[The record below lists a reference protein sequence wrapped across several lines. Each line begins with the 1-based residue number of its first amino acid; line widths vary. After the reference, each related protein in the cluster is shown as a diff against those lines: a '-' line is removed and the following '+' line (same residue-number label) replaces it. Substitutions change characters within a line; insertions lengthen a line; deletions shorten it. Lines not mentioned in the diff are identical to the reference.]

1 MSMKSIKELVARSAN
16 NPPEVKAQ
24 GGYEGA
30 QRNSREM
37 YRWTPAI
44 VSPDQE
50 LDGGQKELA
59 DARVQNVIQ
68 NDGFASGAVSIHR
81 DNIVGSQYML
91 NAKPNLSALGLK
103 GADAEAWE
111 EEFQD
116 VVESKFNVAAD
127 STENWFDVTRRNSFT
142 GLVRLAVAQALISG
156 EVLASAEWSR
166 TAGRPFNT
174 AIQMI
179 SPHRLSN
186 PNNSANT
193 KNIRGGVHVD
203 AFGRPIGYYIQ
214 NSFPGESLIN
224 GENQMWRYVP
234 SRKPWGRRQVIHIME
249 QILPHQNRGIS
260 DMVAALKTIRM
271 TKNFQEITLQNA
283 VINASYAAAIESEL
297 PPEAVYA
304 QLGLGQRPFGEII
317 HEMMTNAASYY
328 ATAKNMEIDGA
339 KIPHLMPGTKLNL
352 KPMGT
357 PGGIGTDFEESL
369 LRHIAASLNL
379 SYEQFSRDYTKTNYS
394 SARASMGETWKFMQS
409 RKKIIADAFA
419 TNIYALW
426 LEEMINKN
434 EIPLPRGKTSDW
446 FYEPLVK
453 DCLIRCD
460 WIGAARGQI
469 DEKKETEAA
478 IMRINSG
485 LSTREKEIAR
495 LGEDWREIFRQ
506 LEREKRIKDKYGLVF
521 SGDVSN
527 ISANEKTNS
536 EEDEETNSG
545 DSE

>member
-1 MSMKSIKELVARSAN
+1 MDDSIKSLVARSAGGA
-16 NPPEVKAQ
+16 PEIQAQ

-30 QRNSREM
+30 QRNTREL
-37 YRWTPAI
+37 YRWNPSVI
-44 VSPDQE
+44 SPDQQ

-59 DARVQNVIQ
+59 DARVQDVVQ
-68 NDGFASGAVSIHR
+68 NDGFASGAIAIHR

-91 NAKPNLSALGLK
+91 NAKPNLEALGLRGK
-103 GADAEAWE
+103 AAEDWE
-111 EEFQD
+111 EEFQA
-116 VVESKFNVAAD
+116 VVESKFNIAAD
-127 STENWFDVTRRNSFT
+127 SPENWFDATRRNTLT
-142 GLVRLAVAQALISG
+142 GLIRLGVAQSLIAG
-156 EVLASAEWSR
+156 EVLASAEWVR

-174 AIQMI
+174 AIQLI

-186 PNNSANT
+186 PNNAMNT
-193 KNIRGGVHVD
+193 ANIRGGVHVD
-203 AFGRPIGYYIQ
+203 AFGRPLGYYIQ
-214 NSFPGESLIN
+214 NSFPGDGLIM
-224 GENQMWRYVP
+224 GVNQTWRYVP
-234 SRKPWGRRQVIHIME
+234 ERKPWGRRQVIHVLE
-249 QILPHQNRGIS
+249 QMLPHQNRGIS
-260 DMVAALKTIRM
+260 DMVSALKTFRM

-297 PPEAVYA
+297 PPEAAFA
-304 QLGLGQRPFGEII
+304 QIGAGQRTFGEIVG
-317 HEMMTNAASYY
+317 EMMTNMAAY
-328 ATAKNMEIDGA
+328 ANSAANMKIDGA

-409 RKKIIADAFA
+409 RKKMIADTLA
-419 TNIYALW
+419 TNIYLLW
-426 LEEMINKN
+426 LEEMVAKD
-434 EIPLPRGKTSDW
+434 EVPLPAGKTRDW

-453 DCLIRCD
+453 DALSRCE

-478 IMRINSG
+478 IMRIEAG

-495 LGEDWREIFRQ
+495 FGEDWRDVFKQ
-506 LEREKRIKDKYGLVF
+506 LDRENKLMSKYKLTFSSDK
-521 SGDVSN
+521 SN
-527 ISANEKTNS
+527 IAADEKTES
-536 EEDEETNSG
+536 EKGEE
-545 DSE
+545 E

>member
-1 MSMKSIKELVARSAN
+1 MNKDSIKSLVARSAGGA
-16 NPPEVKAQ
+16 PEIKAQ
-24 GGYEGA
+24 GGYDGA

-44 VSPDQE
+44 ISPDQQ
-50 LDGGQKELA
+50 LDGGHKQLA
-59 DARVQNVIQ
+59 DARVQDVIQ
-68 NDGFASGAVSIHR
+68 NDGFASGAVAIHR

-91 NAKPNLSALGLK
+91 NAKPNLAALGLSGK
-103 GADAEAWE
+103 AAESWE
-111 EEFQD
+111 EEFQE
-116 VVESKFNVAAD
+116 VVENKFNVAAD
-127 STENWFDVTRRNSFT
+127 SPENWFDVTRRNTLT
-142 GLVRLAVAQALISG
+142 GLIRLGVAQYLIAG
-156 EVLASAEWSR
+156 EVLGSAEWAR
-166 TAGRPFNT
+166 TGGRPFNT
-174 AIQMI
+174 AIQLI

-186 PNNSANT
+186 PNFSANT
-193 KNIRGGVHVD
+193 DRIRGGVHVD
-203 AFGRPIGYYIQ
+203 VFGRPLGYYIQ
-214 NSFPGESLIN
+214 NSFPGEMTMDGVNEI
-224 GENQMWRYVP
+224 WRYVP
-234 SRKPWGRRQVIHIME
+234 ERKPWGRKQVLHILE
-249 QILPHQNRGIS
+249 QTLPHQNRGIS

-304 QLGLGQRPFGEII
+304 QLGAGQRPFGEVV
-317 HEMMTNAASYY
+317 HEMMSHTASYY
-328 ATAKNMEIDGA
+328 SKAENLKIDGA

-394 SARASMGETWKFMQS
+394 SARASMGETWKFMLS
-409 RKKIIADAFA
+409 RKKMVADTLA

-426 LEEMINKN
+426 LEEMINKG
-434 EIPLPRGKTSDW
+434 EIPLPKGKTADW
-446 FYEPLVK
+446 FYQPLIK
-453 DCLIRCD
+453 DALIRCD

-478 IMRINSG
+478 IMRINAG

-495 LGEDWREIFRQ
+495 LGEDWREVFKQ
-506 LEREKRIKDKYGLVF
+506 LERENRVKEKFKLTF
-521 SGDVSN
+521 SSDASN
-527 ISANEKTNS
+527 ISADEKTS
-536 EEDEETNSG
+536 SDDKEEA
-545 DSE
+545 

>member
-1 MSMKSIKELVARSAN
+1 MSNESIKSLVARSAGGA
-16 NPPEVKAQ
+16 PTIQAQ
-24 GGYEGA
+24 GGYDGA

-44 VSPDQE
+44 VSPDQQ
-50 LDGGQKELA
+50 LDGGQKQMA
-59 DARVQNVIQ
+59 DARVQDVIQ
-68 NDGFASGAVSIHR
+68 NDGFASGAVAIHR

-91 NAKPNLSALGLK
+91 NAKPNLAALGLK
-103 GADAEAWE
+103 GAAAESWE
-111 EEFQD
+111 EEFQE
-116 VVESKFNVAAD
+116 VVENKFNVAAD
-127 STENWFDVTRRNSFT
+127 SPENWFDVTRRNTLT
-142 GLVRLAVAQALISG
+142 GLIRLGVAQYLIAG
-156 EVLASAEWSR
+156 EVLGSVEWAR
-166 TAGRPFNT
+166 TGGRPFNT
-174 AIQMI
+174 AIQLI

-186 PNNSANT
+186 PNFSANT
-193 KNIRGGVHVD
+193 NRVRGGVHVD
-203 AFGRPIGYYIQ
+203 VYGRPLGYYIQ
-214 NSFPGESLIN
+214 NSFPGEATMDGIN
-224 GENQMWRYVP
+224 EVWRYVP
-234 SRKPWGRRQVIHIME
+234 ERKPWGRKQVLHILE
-249 QILPHQNRGIS
+249 QTLPHQNRGVS

-304 QLGLGQRPFGEII
+304 QLGAGQRPFGEII
-317 HEMMTNAASYY
+317 HEMMSNAASYY
-328 ATAKNMEIDGA
+328 SKAENMKIDGA

-394 SARASMGETWKFMQS
+394 SARASMGETWKFMLS
-409 RKKIIADAFA
+409 RKKMVADTLA

-434 EIPLPRGKTSDW
+434 EIPLPKGKTSDW
-446 FYEPLVK
+446 FYEPLIK
-453 DCLIRCD
+453 DALIRCD

-478 IMRINSG
+478 IMRINAG

-495 LGEDWREIFRQ
+495 LGEDWREVFKQ
-506 LEREKRIKDKYGLVF
+506 LERENRVKDKYKLTF
-521 SGDVSN
+521 SSDASN
-527 ISANEKTNS
+527 ISADEKTS
-536 EEDEETNSG
+536 SDDKEEN
-545 DSE
+545 